1 MPTTI
6 AHRLTSRN
14 VLPSMLDYS
23 PNMGESEPPLISDI
37 LISVLFAIG
46 CVVSIASAV
55 ALIRGYAAFLAHIA
69 EAFHHILRG
78 RDVSVH
84 IITIVEEDWDDADL

>member
-1 MPTTI
+1 M
-6 AHRLTSRN
+6 
-14 VLPSMLDYS
+14 
-23 PNMGESEPPLISDI
+23 ISDI

-46 CVVSIASAV
+46 CVVSAASAV
-55 ALIRGYAAFLAHIA
+55 ALLQGYAPFLAHIA

-84 IITIVEEDWDDADL
+84 IITIIEEDWDDMDL